1 MFFSDEL
8 IAIGRKSNKKN
19 NLSMNEALHT
29 ILEKCAARVQSVKPH
44 EKELIARNV
53 RSSFN
58 LAMNTLQKEGYT
70 YFTPE
75 RFSL

>member
-8 IAIGRKSNKKN
+8 IEIGRKSNKKN
-19 NLSMNEALHT
+19 NLSMNEALHKM
-29 ILEKCAARVQSVKPH
+29 LEVCSARVQSVKPH

-58 LAMNTLQKEGYT
+58 LAVKTLQKEGYK

-75 RFSL
+75 RFML